1 MTAVDHHLAQL
12 RLIDFIPTLSPAFG
26 RPDHLA
32 SWCDL
37 IEQAKHQA
45 VRGLCSVPIRHYKSE
60 TTIHGVIWLLLQDPS
75 LRIMFLTH
83 SFDAAKKWGKR
94 IRQLAEAVDHVIGTI
109 GTVGPTRGWNEI
121 AEWRNSS
128 GGGVVV
134 MSADQSK
141 IGYDCHVL
149 IVDDPIDEHGAEDFA
164 KREEV
169 DESII
174 HYSARCMR
182 NGKPG
187 SVLIVASRFHPD
199 DPIGRRLARTAAHWQ
214 YIHNAAIEFWC
225 EFGHAAGGDMC
236 PEHAGARVVEK
247 AFAENVWGLD
257 ALHQLRA
264 ELAEKDPTERFWWA
278 QLQNNP
284 KPTGSDLF
292 GPPTYYET
300 LPAYNFRRGYGA
312 DFAYTVGT
320 GSDWCA
326 IVAGRIYGTKMH
338 ILEVIRHKIDAHL
351 IEGTCK
357 RLQNAYG
364 YGPIFSYMSGPEV
377 GMARVLNE
385 RGVPILHMQARYNKL
400 VRAQR
405 TVKRWNDGD
414 IVVPVETSATW
425 VKGFLHRV
433 ACFRGREKDSDD
445 DEIDA
450 LVSLCDGIMGG
461 ASSTGPKSFGRPYAG
476 LNGRT

>member
-1 MTAVDHHLAQL
+1 LPLVEFVEA
-12 RLIDFIPTLSPAFG
+12 LSPAF
-26 RPDHLA
+26 RKPLHLL
-32 SWCDL
+32 SWCHL
-37 IEQAKHQA
+37 IERAAKGP

-60 TTIHGVIWLLLQDPS
+60 TTIHGIIWLLLQDPT

-94 IRQLAEAVDHVIGTI
+94 IRQLAEAMDHILGSS

-121 AEWRNSS
+121 AEWRNSV

-149 IVDDPIDEHGAEDFA
+149 IIDDPIDEHGAEDFA

-174 HYSARCMR
+174 HYTARCMR

-199 DPIGRRLARTAAHWQ
+199 DPIGRRLARTAAVWT
-214 YIHNAAIEFWC
+214 YIHNQAIEFFC
-225 EFGHAAGGDMC
+225 FGGDHVVDGAVC
-236 PEHAGARVVEK
+236 GEHPTAKVIER
-247 AFAENVWGLD
+247 AFAPDVWGLE
-257 ALHQLRA
+257 ALRELRA
-264 ELAEKDPTERFWWA
+264 ELVEKDPTERLWWA
-278 QLQNNP
+278 QLQNDP
-284 KPTGSDLF
+284 KPTGADLF
-292 GPPTYYET
+292 GPPTFYTE
-300 LPAYNFRRGYGA
+300 LPPWNYRKGMGA
-312 DFAYTVGT
+312 DFAYTVGE

-326 IVAGRIYGTKMH
+326 IVVGRVYGTKLY
-338 ILEVIRHKIDAHL
+338 ILDVIRHKIDAHL
-351 IEGTCK
+351 IESTCK
-357 RLQNAYG
+357 SFLTRYG
-364 YGPIFSYMSGPEV
+364 YAPIFSYMSGPEV

-405 TVKRWNDGD
+405 TIKRWNDGD
-414 IVVPVETSATW
+414 IVVPENAPW
-425 VKGFLHRV
+425 IKGFLHRTS
-433 ACFRGREKDSDD
+433 CFRGREKDSDD
-445 DEIDA
+445 DEQDA
-450 LVSLCDGIMGG
+450 LVSLSDGIMGSG
-461 ASSTGPKSFGRPYAG
+461 TLGGPRGIGRPWG
-476 LNGRT
+476 GKTVM